1 MQKGKI
7 VDLTA
12 GIAMNA
18 AKLSVRHNLPMAD
31 SVILAAAQAYGCVIW
46 TQDSDF
52 RNIEGVKY
60 FSK

>member
-12 GIAMNA
+12 SIAMNA
-18 AKLSVRHNLPMAD
+18 AKVSLRHSLPMAD
-31 SVILAAAQAYGCVIW
+31 SVILATAQAYGCVIW